1 MANSDMT
8 KVQPDT
14 GSIFANLNAADIQGP
29 MKEYCL
35 ARINGQPVTPE
46 LAKAAYIDAKKLV
59 DAANAVGDSD
69 VSIGAGKTVSVDI
82 LNQLMRDINEYAK
95 FAASREKM
103 MKLANKFERLIK

>member
-1 MANSDMT
+1 MPQPDML

-14 GSIFANLNAADIQGP
+14 GSIFANLSAADIQGP

-35 ARINGQPVTPE
+35 ARINGQTVAPE
-46 LAKAAYIDAKKLV
+46 LAKAAYMDAKKLV

-82 LNQLMRDINEYAK
+82 LEQLMRDIMEFAK

-103 MKLANKFERLIK
+103 TKLADKFARILK